1 MTSQR
6 SLPDFAIVL
15 NEADN
20 VATALVDMPPGP
32 YALADGGEIRPGGP
46 VRAGFKLA
54 LRPIARGE
62 RIVKYGHTIGRAEA
76 DIQPGQCV
84 HVHNMAS
91 AV

>member
-6 SLPDFAIVL
+6 SLADFAIVL

-32 YALADGGEIRPGGP
+32 YALADRGEIRLGEA
-46 VRAGFKLA
+46 VRAGFKVA
-54 LRPIARGE
+54 VRPIACGE
-62 RIVKYGHTIGRAEA
+62 RIIKYGHSIGRAEA